1 MQHDSYN
8 DKYAEDE
15 QHMFMDESAF
25 DKVTSRH
32 MSSVDTKSQISGCL
46 FGVLGVIVL
55 GFAIWLLKKGSE
67 SRR

>member
-1 MQHDSYN
+1 
-8 DKYAEDE
+8 
-15 QHMFMDESAF
+15 MFMDESAF